1 MFVPCLM
8 GNKDGTGFNP
18 EIDPHSY
25 ILEKQILHLYIPIK
39 RRCQFYICNW
49 RNGQNAFLCLVV
61 QCFG

>member
-1 MFVPCLM
+1 M

-39 RRCQFYICNW
+39 HRCQFYICNW